1 MRKFLGEEFYTLYR
15 ASLEMLL
22 KIIPVIWGA
31 LAFLSGM
38 IQMEWAEE
46 IIIFQVVGLMMRS
59 LIIGAIQGWLGTF
72 IFVTLVFV
80 LMKVLNVPTDIINGQ
95 IIKNLTAPR
104 PRGKG
109 HFSRTD
115 CLFNMIGTCVL
126 IFVFCFFPQIIA
138 SYHVV
143 DGELKIL
150 EPLLNLTVFEKY
162 QPFFLMVYVLG
173 FIYYGCRFIVGRMTG
188 KLFLFCVIY
197 KGLSCLLF
205 CTMILSP
212 SIFNEA
218 FFTTLFSFQSVD
230 WLADDYFVSR
240 ILAGIAVI
248 GFIIDFFEGISEF
261 YRQR

>member
-1 MRKFLGEEFYTLYR
+1 MRKYLGEEFYTLYR
-15 ASLEMLL
+15 ASLDVMLKFVPL
-22 KIIPVIWGA
+22 ILGSVI
-31 LAFLSGM
+31 FLSGA
-38 IQMEWAEE
+38 IQTEWAEE
-46 IIIFQVVGLMMRS
+46 ILVSQIFYLMIRAF
-59 LIIGAIQGWLGTF
+59 IIGVIQGWLGTY

-126 IFVFCFFPQIIA
+126 IFVFCFFPQIVA

-218 FFTTLFSFQSVD
+218 FFTTLFSFQSAN
-230 WLADDYFVSR
+230 WLVEDYVVIQ
-240 ILAGIAVI
+240 ILVGISVI
-248 GFIIDFFEGISEF
+248 GFGIDIVEGIMEF

>member
-1 MRKFLGEEFYTLYR
+1 MRKYLGEEFYTLYR
-15 ASLEMLL
+15 ASLDVML
-22 KIIPVIWGA
+22 KIVPLILGSVI
-31 LAFLSGM
+31 FLSGA
-38 IQMEWAEE
+38 IQTEWAEE
-46 IIIFQVVGLMMRS
+46 ILVSQIFYLMIRAF
-59 LIIGAIQGWLGTF
+59 IIGVIQGWLGTY

-138 SYHVV
+138 RYHVV

-212 SIFNEA
+212 SIFNES
-218 FFTTLFSFQSVD
+218 FFTTLFSFQSVN
-230 WLADDYFVSR
+230 WLVEDHVVSQ
-240 ILAGIAVI
+240 ILVGISVI
-248 GFIIDFFEGISEF
+248 GLGIDIVEGIMEF

>member
-15 ASLEMLL
+15 ASLETLL

-38 IQMEWAEE
+38 IQMEWAVDTM
-46 IIIFQVVGLMMRS
+46 ISQMIVLMIRAC
-59 LIIGAIQGWLGTF
+59 LIGAIQGWLGTF

-80 LMKVLNVPTDIINGQ
+80 LMKVLNVPTDIMNERV
-95 IIKNLTAPR
+95 IKNLTSTR
-104 PRGKG
+104 SKEKG
-109 HFSRTD
+109 RFSRVD
-115 CLFNMIGTCVL
+115 CLFNMFGTFLL
-126 IFVFCFFPQIIA
+126 IWIFCFFPQIVA

-143 DGELKIL
+143 DGKLKIL
-150 EPLLNLTVFEKY
+150 EPLLNLTVFAKY
-162 QPFFLMVYVLG
+162 QPFFFIMYSLG
-173 FIYYGCRFIVGRMTG
+173 FIYYGCRFLIGRMTG
-188 KLFLFCVIY
+188 KLLLFCVIY

>member
-15 ASLEMLL
+15 ASLETLL

-38 IQMEWAEE
+38 IQMEWAVDTM
-46 IIIFQVVGLMMRS
+46 ISQMIVLMIRAC
-59 LIIGAIQGWLGTF
+59 LIGAIQGWLGTF

-80 LMKVLNVPTDIINGQ
+80 LMKVLNVPTDIMNERV
-95 IIKNLTAPR
+95 IKNLTSTR
-104 PRGKG
+104 SKEKG
-109 HFSRTD
+109 RFSRVD
-115 CLFNMIGTCVL
+115 CLFNMFGTFLL
-126 IFVFCFFPQIIA
+126 IWIFCFFPQIVA

-143 DGELKIL
+143 DGKLKIL
-150 EPLLNLTVFEKY
+150 EPLLNLTVFAKY
-162 QPFFLMVYVLG
+162 QPFFFIVYSLG
-173 FIYYGCRFIVGRMTG
+173 FIYYGCRFLIGRMTG
-188 KLFLFCVIY
+188 KLLLFCVIY

-240 ILAGIAVI
+240 ILSGIAVI
-248 GFIIDFFEGISEF
+248 GFIFDFFEGISEF

>member
-1 MRKFLGEEFYTLYR
+1 MRKYLGEEFYTLYR
-15 ASLEMLL
+15 ASLDVMLKFVPL
-22 KIIPVIWGA
+22 ILGSVI
-31 LAFLSGM
+31 FLSGA
-38 IQMEWAEE
+38 IQTEWAEE
-46 IIIFQVVGLMMRS
+46 ILVSQIFYLMIRAF
-59 LIIGAIQGWLGTF
+59 IIGVIQGWLGTY

-212 SIFNEA
+212 SIFNES
-218 FFTTLFSFQSVD
+218 FFTTLFSFQSVN
-230 WLADDYFVSR
+230 WLVEDHVVSQ
-240 ILAGIAVI
+240 ILVGISVI
-248 GFIIDFFEGISEF
+248 GLGIDIVEGIMEF

>member
-1 MRKFLGEEFYTLYR
+1 MRKYLGEEFYTLYR
-15 ASLEMLL
+15 ASLDVMLKFVPL
-22 KIIPVIWGA
+22 ILGSVI
-31 LAFLSGM
+31 FLSGA
-38 IQMEWAEE
+38 IQTEWAEE
-46 IIIFQVVGLMMRS
+46 ILVSQIFYLMIRAF
-59 LIIGAIQGWLGTF
+59 IIGVIQGWLGTF

-126 IFVFCFFPQIIA
+126 IFVFCFFPQIVA

-143 DGELKIL
+143 DGKLKIL
-150 EPLLNLTVFEKY
+150 EPLLNLTVFAKY
-162 QPFFLMVYVLG
+162 QPFFFMVYSLG
-173 FIYYGCRFIVGRMTG
+173 FIYYGCRFLIGRMTG
-188 KLFLFCVIY
+188 KLLLFCVIY

-212 SIFNEA
+212 SIFNES
-218 FFTTLFSFQSVD
+218 FFTTLFSFQSVN
-230 WLADDYFVSR
+230 WLVEDHVVSQ
-240 ILAGIAVI
+240 ILVGISVI
-248 GFIIDFFEGISEF
+248 GFGIDIFEGIMEF